1 MEVLEGQKN
10 MTEAQPDEK
19 EADYYFD
26 IANPQSTAETIQR
39 IIAIGASN

>member
-1 MEVLEGQKN
+1 

-19 EADYYFD
+19 EADYYSV
-26 IANPQSTAETIQR
+26 IENPQSTDEIIQR